1 MGETMKIAVLVPVY
15 NAEKYLRECLDS
27 ILTQEGVTLSVFC
40 CNDGSTDG
48 SESILSEYVARY
60 PNVQFV
66 TQKNAGVSAARNRLL
81 NELPEEFDFYAF
93 VDADDYIAPGMY
105 ACLSEAAERTGADVI
120 ECGGAESE
128 RIIDDCSI
136 FLLRQTA
143 PGPWINVINKLY
155 RRSVT
160 GAVRFRKGLA
170 FEEDFFYNYEVNAE
184 IRRKVIVSGNF
195 YTYRR
200 NPDSATKSLNLR
212 RYLDSA
218 AERIRLSCAVFAN
231 AGRIPADKM
240 HAFRAELAKDAVR
253 MMIRKN
259 LRKNRNVHER
269 RDLFLKAGAL
279 LAELEHSYG
288 FRAEGLDVLPS
299 LLYRLCRSGHYL
311 PAFVLSFFI

>member
-1 MGETMKIAVLVPVY
+1 MGETMKIAVLIPVY
-15 NAEKYLRECLDS
+15 NAEKYIRECLDS
-27 ILTQEGVTLSVFC
+27 ILAQEGVDLAIFC
-40 CNDGSTDG
+40 CNDGSTDR
-48 SESILSEYVARY
+48 SEKILADYAARY
-60 PNVQFV
+60 PNVKFV
-66 TQKNAGVSAARNRLL
+66 TQSNAGVSAARNRLL

-120 ECGGAESE
+120 ECGGVETE
-128 RIIDDCSI
+128 RIIDDGSV

-170 FEEDFFYNYEVNAE
+170 FEEDFFYNYEINAE
-184 IRRKVIVSGNF
+184 ICRKVIVPGDF
-195 YTYRR
+195 YTYRQ
-200 NPDSATKSLNLR
+200 NPESATKSLNLR
-212 RYLDSA
+212 QYLDST
-218 AERIRLSCAVFAN
+218 AERIRLSCEVFVN

-259 LRKNRNVHER
+259 LRKNRNARER
-269 RDLFLKAGAL
+269 RELFLKAGTL
-279 LAELEHSYG
+279 LVKLERSYG
-288 FRAEGLDVLPS
+288 FQAEGLGILSS
-299 LLYRLCRSGHYL
+299 LLYRLCRSGHYRL
-311 PAFVLSFFI
+311 AFVLSLFT

>member
-27 ILTQEGVTLSVFC
+27 ILTQEGVDLAVFC
-40 CNDGSTDG
+40 CNDGSTDR
-48 SESILSEYVARY
+48 SEDILTDYSTRY
-60 PNVQFV
+60 SNVQFV
-66 TQKNAGVSAARNRLL
+66 TQPNEGVSAARNRLL

-120 ECGGAESE
+120 ECGGTEPE
-128 RIIDDCSI
+128 RVIDDCSV
-136 FLLRQTA
+136 FLLRKTS

-155 RRSVT
+155 RRSIT
-160 GAVRFRKGLA
+160 GTVRFRQGLA

-184 IRRKVIVSGNF
+184 IRRKVIVPGNF
-195 YTYRR
+195 YTYRK
-200 NPDSATKSLNLR
+200 NPESATKSLNLR
-212 RYLDSA
+212 RYLDST
-218 AERIRLSCAVFAN
+218 AERIRLSCEVFAN
-231 AGRIPADKM
+231 AGRIPAGKM

-259 LRKNRNVHER
+259 LRKNRNARER
-269 RDLFLKAGAL
+269 RELFFKAGNL
-279 LAELEHSYG
+279 LAELERSYG
-288 FRAEGLDVLPS
+288 FRAEGLGILPS

-311 PAFVLSFFI
+311 PAFVLSYFI